1 VTYADDDWT
10 TVASFTDVHQ
20 AFVLQACL
28 QAAGVPAEIADAHMA
43 QTHSLLAGAIPARL
57 QVPHSWH
64 AQALR
69 VLEAFERGEFALP
82 DDYTSQ
88 PNEGDAA

>member
-1 VTYADDDWT
+1 
-10 TVASFTDVHQ
+10 
-20 AFVLQACL
+20 
-28 QAAGVPAEIADAHMA
+28 
-43 QTHSLLAGAIPARL
+43 LLAGAIPARL

-88 PNEGDAA
+88 ANEGDAA